1 MGEQATP
8 NRRRRRSVSSIAPQS
23 EAYRAV
29 LGAFVEAKSRFT
41 VHLRPEDV
49 ADALPDLP
57 LPEVASLLESLA
69 QRGNLR
75 ADPDTSRVTTVQDFL
90 RARYLYSLTREGEA
104 VEEAFGAYDA
114 ALGRRAEL
122 QAVAL
127 ADIRDQLLALTRLDP
142 ADPDDAGKVHQGLLA
157 LLDRFRGLADNATAF
172 MSSVQ
177 RSVDLADGDLEAF
190 LAYRDRLVDYLSRF
204 IRDLV
209 TTSAEIAGLLTE
221 LDPHHDALLTV
232 AARRETADAAPLDLP
247 AEPGGAEP
255 ADDAEDEA
263 LARRLA
269 TWQERWSGLRHWFVG
284 DRQRPSQS
292 ALLRDRAR
300 AAVPALLAA
309 AATLNERRSGR
320 SDRSADFR
328 TLALWFAETDDD
340 QACHRLWRAAFG
352 LAGARHL
359 TVDTDS
365 LDAREANPV
374 PASTSWSAAP
384 PVVISHRQR
393 ETGRAERRGRPTAIR
408 DRSAERRHLADRAAA
423 EREQAAAARAVLA
436 TARPTRLSDLDVL
449 DPDAFALFLGLL
461 GDALAAR
468 RADDPTATVTTSSS
482 DGSLLV
488 RLTPIR
494 DGRTAEIALP
504 AGCSAGPTTSSPS
517 PT

>member
-1 MGEQATP
+1 VDTIDDTD
-8 NRRRRRSVSSIAPQS
+8 RRRRLFAHAVADKS

-29 LGAFVEAKSRFT
+29 LGAFVDAKSRFT

-49 ADALPDLP
+49 AEALPGLP
-57 LPEVASLLESLA
+57 LPEVGSLLESLA
-69 QRGNLR
+69 QWGNLR

-127 ADIRDQLLALTRLDP
+127 TDIRDQLLALTRLDP
-142 ADPDDAGKVHQGLLA
+142 SDPDDAGKVHQGLLA

-177 RSVDLADGDLEAF
+177 RSVDLADGDVDAF

-209 TTSAEIAGLLTE
+209 TTSAEIGALLTALE
-221 LDPHHDALLTV
+221 PGVDALLT
-232 AARRETADAAPLDLP
+232 AAAHREAADAAPLDL
-247 AEPGGAEP
+247 AAP
-255 ADDAEDEA
+255 ADEETAAPVPDEA

-269 TWQERWSGLRHWFVG
+269 TWRERWGGLRHWFVG

-328 TLALWFAETDDD
+328 ALALWFAQAPDDE
-340 QACHRLWRAAFG
+340 ACHRLWRASFG

-359 TVDTDS
+359 TVDPDS
-365 LDAREANPV
+365 LDAREAAPV
-374 PASTSWSAAP
+374 PPSTSWSAAP
-384 PVVISHRQR
+384 PIVVS
-393 ETGRAERRGRPTAIR
+393 
-408 DRSAERRHLADRAAA
+408 SAERRHLAARATA

-436 TARPTRLSDLDVL
+436 TGRPTRLSDLDVL

-461 GDALAAR
+461 GDALATR
-468 RADDPTATVTTSSS
+468 RADDPTAPVTTTSS

-488 RLTPIR
+488 RLTPTR
-494 DGRTAEIALP
+494 DGRTAEVRTSGGVLR
-504 AGCSAGPTTSSPS
+504 GPDHVLTVTDVTADVPLLDGEVAS
-517 PT
+517 